1 MIEHVLNCNIFS
13 DPVVASRIWPLLG
26 IDAKDFTTLHALHL
40 NADKVVVKGALAG
53 EGKAAKSGKVVI
65 HFDNA
70 EKREVYTRGVKII
83 EAARAALCET
93 STKQF
98 VDTVILQLLQ
108 NNTLLDYEV
117 VPLLTREMIAAQ
129 DADFVQISAL
139 YPLEIMRQ
147 EYAGFRMVEELMV
160 RHFFEE
166 GVAAEEDK
174 FYLRHFPVVVVGNMI
189 AFNQHLPVPTL
200 ASDNVRFEQENQPV
214 RTGAYR
220 WTANGLA
227 RCTRGRNNTWVG
239 FAADGSK
246 YNLSIMGADLVEEKT
261 GK

>member
-13 DPVVASRIWPLLG
+13 DPVIAQRIWPLLG
-26 IDAKDFTTLHALHL
+26 IDAKGFTTLHALHL
-40 NADKVVVKGALAG
+40 NADKLVVKGMLG
-53 EGKAAKSGKVVI
+53 SEGRPTKAGKVVI
-65 HFDNA
+65 HFDTP
-70 EKREVYTRGVKII
+70 EKREIYTRGIKII
-83 EAARAALCET
+83 EAARTAMWENE
-93 STKQF
+93 TKQF

-108 NNTLLDYEV
+108 NNTLLEYEV

-129 DADFVQISAL
+129 DAEFVQISAL
-139 YPLEIMRQ
+139 YPLEVMRQ
-147 EYAGFRMVEELMV
+147 EHAGFRLVEELMV

-166 GVAAEEDK
+166 GVTAGDDK

-200 ASDNVRFEQENQPV
+200 ASDNVRFEEDNQPV

-220 WTANGLA
+220 WISNGLA

-239 FAADGSK
+239 FAADGTK
-246 YNLSIMGADLVEEKT
+246 YNLTIAGADRVEEKT
-261 GK
+261 GN